1 MRGEI
6 VRGVPSIQHPAPS
19 THRASAPVRLDFAG
33 GWTDVAP
40 FAAREHGTVVNAAIE
55 LRAEAEF
62 RPGGTGFLLT
72 SEDLGDTQ
80 SLDGPDALGNTGRLD
95 LLKAALRRSGVGA
108 GELRTR
114 SSAPPGSGLGSSG
127 ALDVALVAALDAARG
142 IRRQNAALA
151 EEAFLLESVDAGLPG
166 GKQDQYAAAFG
177 GFHRFD
183 FENGQVAIR
192 RLTLDP
198 VFQQEL
204 ARRIVICY
212 TGVSRVSSRAIERVA
227 QAYERGD
234 SQVVGAL
241 RGLAAVAVRM
251 ADAFLSGDLDQVGR
265 LLGENWTLQQKLDP
279 AMKTPEMADLESAM
293 TTAGA
298 LGGKAAGAGAG
309 GSMFFL
315 VEDPVKAGVAAVDAG
330 ARVLPTIWAGEGVKV
345 W

>member
-1 MRGEI
+1 MN
-6 VRGVPSIQHPAPS
+6 SDQHLAPS
-19 THRASAPVRLDFAG
+19 TYRASAPVRLDFAG

-40 FAAREHGTVVNAAIE
+40 FAMREHGTVVNAAIE

-62 RPGGTGFLLT
+62 RPGGEGYLLH
-72 SEDLGDTQ
+72 SDDLQDTLR
-80 SLDGPDALGNTGRLD
+80 LDGPAALVNNGRLD

-114 SSAPPGSGLGSSG
+114 STAPAGSGLGSSG

-142 IRRQNAALA
+142 IRRTDEALA
-151 EEAFLLESVDAGLPG
+151 DEAFLLESVEASLPG
-166 GKQDQYAAAFG
+166 GKQDQYAAALG

-183 FENGQVAIR
+183 FENGNVGIQ

-198 VFQQEL
+198 AFQSEL
-204 ARRIVICY
+204 AHRIVICY
-212 TGVSRVSSRAIERVA
+212 TGVSRVSSRTIERVA

-234 SQVVGAL
+234 SKVVGAL
-241 RGLAAVAVRM
+241 RSLAGVAARM
-251 ADAFLSGDLDQVGR
+251 SDALLSQDLEQVGR
-265 LLGENWTLQQKLDP
+265 LLGENWALQQKLDP
-279 AMKTPEMADLESAM
+279 DMRTPEMAALESAM
-293 TTAGA
+293 AGAGA

-315 VEDPVKAGVAAVDAG
+315 VLDQVRAGVAATDAG
-330 ARVLPTIWAGEGVKV
+330 AQVLPTVWAAEGVKV